1 MKTKKK
7 ALVITLSAVLL
18 VAVSILGTVAYLT
31 SQDTVVNTFTVGKV
45 DIDLDE
51 ADVDEYGVEIPSA
64 DRVKGNEY
72 KLVPG
77 HTYVKDPTVTVM
89 KGSEE
94 SYIRMLVTIN
104 NLTDIKAI
112 FGSDF
117 LPQNYVEGWDNSV
130 WVPAGLVED
139 ASADTVTYEF
149 RYYTTVDAREAA
161 ENVTLPALFTKFT
174 LPGEVDAEGLAK
186 LSGEDGKDALQITV
200 VGHAIQ
206 KDTFED
212 ANEAWAA
219 FETQMSK

>member
-7 ALVITLSAVLL
+7 ALVITLSAALL

-149 RYYTTVDAREAA
+149 RYYTTVDAREVA

-174 LPGEVDAEGLAK
+174 LPGEVDTEGLAK
-186 LSGEDGKDALQITV
+186 LSGEDGKDTLQITV

-219 FETQMSK
+219 FEAQMSK